1 MTIEIEKGSF
11 LSQASP
17 ILDVSTPK
25 ESETNSFVVDYQTLV
40 LQLHD

>member
-17 ILDVSTPK
+17 IFDVSTP
-25 ESETNSFVVDYQTLV
+25 ETNSFVVDYQTQV
-40 LQLHD
+40 LQFKD